1 MFFFFFN
8 SAPLDLKVIQ
18 KSMCDPSPFTYPTM
32 WKELKNSIQCVS
44 VSHEGRQP
52 SSHQDLVK
60 LHVHLVLGS
69 KDF

>member
-1 MFFFFFN
+1 
-8 SAPLDLKVIQ
+8 
-18 KSMCDPSPFTYPTM
+18 MCDPSPFTYPTM